1 MSKLSESTS
10 HGAPVQITLK
20 SATGSHPVIACFPG
34 SFAPGARNEKHDPRP
49 WYRCREYLLGG
60 WGQHEVWRSAVV
72 EGMASLM
79 LVFVAGQIAGTLS
92 AYQTKFIGVYIGVS
106 NIFLISLFI
115 FATAPAS
122 GGHINPVI
130 TFSTILCGI
139 CPVSRGVLYMI
150 FQIAGAALAGGV
162 LRGVW
167 GLELARTYHG
177 GGGCFFDNHT
187 TTAGRVYL
195 NEVMST
201 FSLLFLSYGVGLDP
215 RQAVLS
221 GPKFGPFLVGAS
233 LGLVSFA
240 SSGMIPGYGGA
251 QMNPGRCFAYAIAQG
266 DFSYHWIWWFGPAVG
281 GIIQAIMYNSV
292 PPFHAHESSA
302 PVETSPPTETER
314 SGSV

>member
-1 MSKLSESTS
+1 M
-10 HGAPVQITLK
+10 
-20 SATGSHPVIACFPG
+20 
-34 SFAPGARNEKHDPRP
+34 
-49 WYRCREYLLGG
+49 
-60 WGQHEVWRSAVV
+60 V
-72 EGMASLM
+72 EGLASLL

-106 NIFLISLFI
+106 NIFLLSLFI
-115 FATAPAS
+115 YATAPAS

-139 CPVSRGVLYMI
+139 CPVSRGEHVAKFRTDPKGVLYMI
-150 FQIAGAALAGGV
+150 CQVIGAALAGGI

-167 GLELARTYHG
+167 GIELAKTYHG

-201 FSLLFLSYGVGLDP
+201 FSLLYLSYGVGLDP
-215 RQAVLS
+215 RQGMLS
-221 GPKFGPFLVGAS
+221 GPKFGPFLVGAA

-266 DFSYHWIWWFGPAVG
+266 DFACKLSRGGPSRVKWH
-281 GIIQAIMYNSV
+281 QC
-292 PPFHAHESSA
+292 
-302 PVETSPPTETER
+302 
-314 SGSV
+314 